1 MNDAD
6 SEIMG
11 RLLEREAYRKINSPE
26 EADVRILKS
35 NN

>member
-11 RLLEREAYRKINSPE
+11 RLLEREGCRKIDSHEGAN
-26 EADVRILKS
+26 VIILK
-35 NN
+35 NNN